1 MPPKS
6 PVMTSAVGNKG
17 NMAGTGVNVSQSTN
31 MLPQPQI
38 VTSQA
43 NSASM
48 QLGGPMQPMQIIS
61 QMQVL

>member
-6 PVMTSAVGNKG
+6 PVMTPTKG
-17 NMAGTGVNVSQSTN
+17 NMPGTGVAVSQATN

-43 NSASM
+43 NSAPM
-48 QLGGPMQPMQIIS
+48 QLGNPMQPMQIIG
-61 QMQVL
+61 QMQV